1 MKKAGKIFYAVRIPL
16 LAILCSLVVGGV
28 IIAITGSNP
37 FVAYYSLLQG
47 CGLAPKASYAAY
59 KNILTDF
66 MSYVNY
72 FTPMIFAALA
82 VAVALRAGL
91 FNIGVSGQML
101 AAGFTATII
110 VGYSGLDGVLAKPLV
125 VVIGIM
131 AGGLVGA
138 LIGILKYRFNI
149 NEVVSSIMLN
159 YIIQYIVSFF
169 INIYFVDPVSRQS
182 KEIAATARLTLT
194 NTSVGDLKMDIP
206 LGIILALITVILV
219 WFLLEK
225 TRIGYELKAVGFS
238 RSAARYAGIRVG
250 RSMVLAMTVSGALGG
265 LAGVTYYLGYLAS
278 IQPKVLVN
286 TGFDAIAV
294 SLLGNNN
301 PFGII
306 LSTMLI
312 TLIGKG
318 STYMKSTAGVDAEI
332 ASVITGIILLFSACN
347 FYIKWKLEHLKR
359 EKQYQTEN
367 LGAIARGRSE
377 TVPADGEE
385 TDSVH
390 KVEMDMKQVDENLG
404 KEEK

>member
-1 MKKAGKIFYAVRIPL
+1 MKKTKLWNAVKIPL
-16 LAILCSLVVGGV
+16 LAILCSLIVGGI

-37 FVAYYSLLQG
+37 FRAYYSLLQG
-47 CGLAPKASYAAY
+47 CGLAPKRSYAAH

-110 VGYSGLDGVLAKPLV
+110 VGYSSLNSVLAKPLV
-125 VVIGIM
+125 ILIGI
-131 AGGLVGA
+131 AVGGLAGA
-138 LIGILKYRFNI
+138 LIGVLKYRFNI

-159 YIIQYIVSFF
+159 YIFQYVVSFF
-169 INIYFVDPVSRQS
+169 INTYYVDPVSRQS
-182 KEIAATARLTLT
+182 KEVSAASRLTLMDASLG
-194 NTSVGDLKMDIP
+194 NMKMDIP
-206 LGIILALITVILV
+206 LGILLALLIVWAV

-225 TRIGYELKAVGFS
+225 TKTGYELKAVGFS
-238 RSAARYAGIRVG
+238 RSAAKYAGIKVG
-250 RSMVLAMTVSGALGG
+250 KNMVLAMTISGALAG
-265 LAGVTYYLGYLAS
+265 LAGVTYYLGYVGS
-278 IQPKVLVN
+278 IQPKVLIS

-301 PFGII
+301 PFGIVF
-306 LSTMLI
+306 STMLI

-347 FYIKWKLEHLKR
+347 VYIKWKMESKKR
-359 EKQYQTEN
+359 EK
-367 LGAIARGRSE
+367 
-377 TVPADGEE
+377 
-385 TDSVH
+385 
-390 KVEMDMKQVDENLG
+390 
-404 KEEK
+404 EEK